1 MMKKYWLA
9 IWIASLFS
17 SCALNGAL
25 KEKAKFEQQAIPTL
39 RLADST
45 DNYLSIDSNFLFHN
59 AQGLWELYVSGNPME
74 LGLKTGILT
83 QSLYAYQ
90 EKAFFS
96 KIQEFIPSQRKQKWM
111 MKLTKVYNRNIH
123 KYIPIA
129 YRKEIFG
136 LSRYASPRY
145 DSLIDPYQRNL
156 FLHGAHD
163 LGHAFQ
169 DLALVGCSSLAA
181 WGPKSADGELI
192 IGRNFDFYAGDD
204 FSHNKLI
211 TIVKPDSGYSF
222 LSVGWAGMIGVVS
235 GMNSAGLTV
244 TLNAGKS
251 SIPWAAKTP
260 ISIVA
265 REILQYARN
274 FKEAIAI
281 AKKHPIFIS
290 ESLMI
295 GSADEGR
302 AILIE
307 MSPHKFAVFES
318 DNANYLLCTNHFQS
332 STYQSDKRNQKQIEE
347 SHSVYRHQLLTE
359 QLQQQDKLTAPK
371 VAAILRDRN
380 GLKNKEIGYGN
391 EKALNQLLAHHGII
405 FQPAKRLV
413 WVSANP
419 YQLGEFVCYDLNKIF
434 DNKAHQPASTLAN
447 TALNI
452 PQDTFLNSKAYR
464 DYEEYRKRD
473 RIIDHKLKSDQEITE
488 SEWQE
493 YQKLNPLFW
502 AVYYK
507 RGTYY
512 FERKRYEEALKQLQQ
527 ADSCEVTTLV
537 DRKNIASYIHKIEK
551 KGDNR

>member
-1 MMKKYWLA
+1 MKTYWLA

-25 KEKAKFEQQAIPTL
+25 KEKARFEQLKIAKL
-39 RLADST
+39 KLADSM

-59 AQGLWELYVSGNPME
+59 AQGLWELYVGGNPMQI
-74 LGLKTGILT
+74 GLKTGILT
-83 QSLYAYQ
+83 KSLYAYQ
-90 EKAFFS
+90 ERAFFA
-96 KIQEFIPSQRKQKWM
+96 KIQEIIPSERKQKWM
-111 MKLTKVYNRNIH
+111 MRLTKIYNRNIH
-123 KYIPIA
+123 KYIPLE

-136 LSRYASPRY
+136 LSNYASSSY
-145 DSLIDPYQRNL
+145 NGLMDPYQRNL

-181 WGPKSADGELI
+181 WGSKSADGELI

-211 TIVKPDSGYSF
+211 SIVKPDSGYSF

-251 SIPWAAKTP
+251 SIPWVAKTP

-295 GSADEGR
+295 GSAEEGR

-307 MSPHKFAVFES
+307 MSPHKFDVFES

-332 STYQSDKRNQKQIEE
+332 IAYQSDKRNQKQIEE
-347 SHSVYRHQLLTE
+347 SHSSYRYELLAE

-371 VAAILRDRN
+371 VAAILRNRN

-405 FQPAKRLV
+405 FQPQKRLV

-434 DNKAHQPASTLAN
+434 ADHTHRAAYSLAN
-447 TALNI
+447 IALNI

-464 DYEEYRKRD
+464 DYEDYRKRD
-473 RIIDHKLKSDQEITE
+473 REIDHKLKSDQKITE

-507 RGTYY
+507 RGKYY
-512 FERKRYEEALKQLQQ
+512 FEQKRFGEALKQLQQ
-527 ADSCEVTTLV
+527 ADSCEVTTLA